1 MTRISTSIASLALAT
16 TITLAKDLV
25 NADAA
30 SKTGLQGYDPV
41 AFFTDAKARKG
52 SPLIAGEHG

>member
-1 MTRISTSIASLALAT
+1 MKRISTILASLALAT
-16 TITLAKDLV
+16 SITLAKDLV

-41 AFFTDAKARKG
+41 AFPSAKKATG
-52 SPLIAGEHG
+52 S